1 MMRGARMAATVRDI
15 HRYPVKGLSPEALA
29 RIALTP
35 GEGLP
40 GDRRFALHVAAEPF
54 DPAAPTW
61 LPKTDFLALMRHE
74 RLAKLATRFDAATGV
89 LTIERDARTV
99 AHGDLADPAGR
110 AVIEQFFAAFMGPE
124 IRRMPHLVEAPGHMF
139 SDVPAKL
146 VSIVGLASVRD
157 LERVTR
163 ARVDPLRFR
172 ANFHLDGLAPW
183 EEFAWPGRE
192 IRLGAVA
199 LRVVKRITR
208 CAATS
213 VNPQT
218 GARDINVPLAL
229 QEGFRH
235 VECGVYAEVLTPGA
249 VAVGDAVTA
258 A

>member
-1 MMRGARMAATVRDI
+1 MVATVRDI

-29 RIALTP
+29 RVALAP

-40 GDRRFALHVAAEPF
+40 GDRRFALHVAADPF
-54 DPAAPTW
+54 DPSAPTW
-61 LPKTDFLALMRHE
+61 LPKTDFLALVRNE
-74 RLAKLATRFDAATGV
+74 RLAKLRTRWDEATGV
-89 LTIERDARTV
+89 LTVERDGKTV
-99 AHGDLADPAGR
+99 VRGDLGAPAGR
-110 AVIEQFFAAFMGPE
+110 TVIEQFFAAFMGAE
-124 IRRMPHLVEAPGHMF
+124 IRRTPRLVEAPGHMF
-139 SDVPAKL
+139 SDVAAKL

-172 ANFHLDGLAPW
+172 ANFHVDGLAPW
-183 EEFAWPGRE
+183 EEFAWVGRE
-192 IRLGAVA
+192 IRLGAA
-199 LRVVKRITR
+199 TLRVVKRIVR

-235 VECGVYAEVLTPGA
+235 VECGVYAEVLTQGA
-249 VAVGDAVTA
+249 VAVGDPVNGA
-258 A
+258 AA